1 MITHGC
7 NQSDNPSK
15 DQSLDCSK
23 LKAGVFI
30 VQNDTPYIESEIT
43 RKGNLQ
49 IEKNLIDG
57 SSDSVIIDWINDC
70 TYTLINK
77 RGTNSEKLTVEIIK
91 IVDDTILMR
100 GSYLNIAY
108 KPEMKMIKI
117 K

>member
-7 NQSDNPSK
+7 NQSHSPSK
-15 DQSLDCSK
+15 DQGLDCSK
-23 LKAGVFI
+23 LKTGVFI
-30 VQNDTPYIESEIT
+30 VQNNTPYIKSEIT

-57 SSDSVIIDWINDC
+57 SSDSVKIDWINDC
-70 TYTLINK
+70 IYTLVNK
-77 RGTNSEKLTVEIIK
+77 RSTNSEKLTVEIIK

-100 GSYLNIAY
+100 GSYPNIAY

-117 K
+117 R